1 MDSTRGLS
9 TILGHWIKLLV
20 QSKLLNLDLTF
31 VMYSICHMAST
42 LESTTLMQIA
52 IIPTTIPIARGL
64 LRLLYI
70 ILELFYTL
78 NLKCISFKV
87 KGIGFF
93 AVDVFIFP

>member
-1 MDSTRGLS
+1 MDSTHELS
-9 TILGHWIKLLV
+9 TNSGHWIKLLA

-31 VMYSICHMAST
+31 VMYSICHMAPT
-42 LESTTLMQIA
+42 LESTTLMQTTN
-52 IIPTTIPIARGL
+52 IPTTIPMARGL
-64 LRLLYI
+64 LKLLYI

-78 NLKCISFKV
+78 NSKCISFKA